1 MPQDQFR
8 GWVADIYDESDG
20 EMFAPE
26 VIDQT
31 VGFLVD
37 AAAGGAALEF
47 AIGTGRIALPLSR
60 AGVRV
65 AGVDISPDMVAH
77 LKAKPGGDA
86 IDVTIGD
93 YANAKVAGT
102 FALVYIV
109 FNSISNATTQD
120 EQVACF
126 TNAAA
131 HLAPGGRFVVELW
144 LPDLQRLPPGETV
157 RAFAHTATHL
167 GFDTL
172 DVATQQGASHH
183 YYLDGARFRYVDFP
197 FRYAWPAELD
207 LMARLAGL
215 RLRERFAD
223 WDRSPFTSSS
233 TKHVSVWEKPA

>member
-8 GWVADIYDESDG
+8 GWVAEIYDDSEG

-37 AAAGGAALEF
+37 TAAGGDALEF

-65 AGVDISPDMVAH
+65 AGIDISPDMVAV
-77 LKAKPGGDA
+77 LKAKPGSDA

-93 YANAKVAGT
+93 CATTKVDDS
-102 FALVYIV
+102 FSLVYIV
-109 FNSISNATTQD
+109 FNSISNLNSQD

-126 TNAAA
+126 ANAAA
-131 HLAPGGRFVVELW
+131 HLAPGGCFVVELW
-144 LPDLQRLPPGETV
+144 IPDLQRLPPGDKI
-157 RAFAHTATHL
+157 RAFAHSRTHI

-183 YYLDGARFRYVDFP
+183 YYIDGDKVANADFP
-197 FRYAWPAELD
+197 FRWIWPAELD
-207 LMARLAGL
+207 LMARLAGMSL
-215 RLRERFAD
+215 RQRFAD
-223 WDRSPFTSSS
+223 WDRSPFTSASA
-233 TKHVSVWEKPA
+233 KHVSVWEKPA